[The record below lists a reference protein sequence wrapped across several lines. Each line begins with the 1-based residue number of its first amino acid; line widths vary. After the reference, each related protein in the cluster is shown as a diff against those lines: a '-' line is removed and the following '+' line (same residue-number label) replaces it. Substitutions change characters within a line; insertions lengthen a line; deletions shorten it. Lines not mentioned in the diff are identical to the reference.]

1 MAQSKQ
7 WKQIE
12 RDWANELIARPTNAK
27 VERVPVTGRHSGDVP
42 DIQHPYFA
50 IEVKY
55 GKVVSSR
62 TLKALEQAMMASEA
76 NRGKLPI
83 VCQSHKQEGKR
94 NLKHIVSMDLDTFNR
109 IARVWMDSR
118 DAPVDTGKDLNI

>member
-12 RDWANELIARPTNAK
+12 RDWADKLLPRPNNAK
-27 VERVPVTGRHSGDVP
+27 VTRVPVTGRHSGDVP
-42 DIQHPYFA
+42 DVEHPYFA
-50 IEVKY
+50 VEVKY

-62 TLKALEQAMMASEA
+62 TLKAVEQARMASEA

-83 VCQSHKQEGKR
+83 VCQSHKQQGER
-94 NLKHIVSMDLDTFNR
+94 NLHHLVTMDLTTFQKLAHAYMN
-109 IARVWMDSR
+109 SKEP
-118 DAPVDTGKDLNI
+118 PVDTSKDLII

>member
-12 RDWANELIARPTNAK
+12 RDWASELLPRPNNAK
-27 VERVPVTGRHSGDVP
+27 VTRVPVTGRHSGDVP
-42 DIQHPYFA
+42 DVEHPYFA
-50 IEVKY
+50 VEVKY

-62 TLKALEQAMMASEA
+62 TLKALEQARMASEA

-94 NLKHIVSMDLDTFNR
+94 NLTHIVSMDLNTFN
-109 IARVWMDSR
+109 ILARAYMNSKEP
-118 DAPVDTGKDLNI
+118 PVDTGKDLTI

>member
-12 RDWANELIARPTNAK
+12 RDWADKLLPRTSDAK
-27 VERVPVTGRHSGDVP
+27 VERIPVTGRHSGDVP
-42 DIQHPYFA
+42 DVEHPYFA
-50 IEVKY
+50 VEVKY

-62 TLKALEQAMMASEA
+62 TLKAIEQARMASEA

-83 VCQSHKQEGKR
+83 VCQSHKQEGAR
-94 NLKHIVSMDLDTFNR
+94 NLHHIVTMDLNTFNKL
-109 IARVWMDSR
+109 ARCYMEHNE
-118 DAPVDTGKDLNI
+118 PHIDTGKALGI